1 MSDPQTFVIVGAG
14 LAGATAATALRAEG
28 FLGRIVLVG
37 EERHAPYERPPLSK
51 GYLTG
56 SADRASVFVHPA
68 PWYAENRVDL
78 RSSTRVTELDRHR
91 HQVVLGDGER
101 LGYDKLLLTTGAVP
115 RRLTVRG
122 ADQVDVRYLRSLD
135 DSDRLRTDFTPGARV
150 VIIGAGWIGLE
161 TAAAARGAGCDV
173 VVVEHAE
180 LPLLRVLGP
189 EVASVFADLHR
200 DHGVDLRCGVTLTGL
215 RPADPGSTSA
225 ATVQLDHDTDVQADV
240 VLAGVGVL
248 PDAGLAERAGL
259 DVLDGILVDHQ
270 LRTSDPDVFAAGDVA
285 NADHPLLGRPIRV
298 EHWANALNQPRTAAR
313 AMLGLPASYDRLPY
327 FFSDQYDLGL
337 EYTGY
342 VPPGGHVPVVF
353 RGDPATRQF
362 IAFWMSG
369 GRVLA
374 GMNVNVWDVTGP
386 IGDLIRAGSPV
397 DPARLADPSV
407 ALEET
412 LARSS

>member
-1 MSDPQTFVIVGAG
+1 
-14 LAGATAATALRAEG
+14 
-28 FLGRIVLVG
+28 
-37 EERHAPYERPPLSK
+37 
-51 GYLTG
+51 
-56 SADRASVFVHPA
+56 
-68 PWYAENRVDL
+68 
-78 RSSTRVTELDRHR
+78 
-91 HQVVLGDGER
+91 
-101 LGYDKLLLTTGAVP
+101 
-115 RRLTVRG
+115 
-122 ADQVDVRYLRSLD
+122 
-135 DSDRLRTDFTPGARV
+135 
-150 VIIGAGWIGLE
+150 
-161 TAAAARGAGCDV
+161 
-173 VVVEHAE
+173 
-180 LPLLRVLGP
+180 
-189 EVASVFADLHR
+189 
-200 DHGVDLRCGVTLTGL
+200 
-215 RPADPGSTSA
+215 
-225 ATVQLDHDTDVQADV
+225 LDHDTEVQADV

-342 VPPGGHVPVVF
+342 VPPGGHVRVVF

-369 GRVLA
+369 DRVLA

-386 IGDLIRAGSPV
+386 IGDLIRARSPI

-407 ALEET
+407 ALEEM